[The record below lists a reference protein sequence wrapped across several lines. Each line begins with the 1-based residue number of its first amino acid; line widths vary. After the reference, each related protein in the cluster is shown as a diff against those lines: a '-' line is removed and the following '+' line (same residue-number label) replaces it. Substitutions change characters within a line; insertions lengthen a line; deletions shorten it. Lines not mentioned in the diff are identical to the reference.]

1 MTRTSV
7 AATDLSSQVK
17 VPQGQQVYVSPD
29 GKIKYTM
36 AHSGFMPKGSF
47 VDGWFNKT
55 VVQDCGPTV
64 QVLDWLATDGSNSG
78 GVVLCPKVAGF
89 LTGTGASYA
98 LYARTPQF
106 NVPDCIPLVGLVQR
120 SSNASYGAWQYM

>member
-1 MTRTSV
+1 M
-7 AATDLSSQVK
+7 
-17 VPQGQQVYVSPD
+17 VPKGQHVYVSP
-29 GKIKYTM
+29 GGQIKYTM
-36 AHSGFMPKGSF
+36 AHSDFMPEGSF
-47 VDGWFNKT
+47 VGGWFNKT

-106 NVPDCIPLVGLVQR
+106 NQPNCVPIVGLVQR